1 MHEQNVWY
9 LICFE
14 KIYHK
19 LLLELLSIN
28 LCFWCDSF
36 TVLLCIRVCLSLPD
50 KLFISSTLHSS
61 WQKRKEEWFFTN
73 QRNYLFRFCDHDL
86 PFIKQ
91 SISICNVDYRSRAW
105 RKSYRISFFQN
116 KIRKYIRCTPSLV
129 ICVSIAFSPSQ
140 IYRWSW

>member
-86 PFIKQ
+86 PFIKLNLFRYVML
-91 SISICNVDYRSRAW
+91 ITEAVHGVKVIALA
-105 RKSYRISFFQN
+105 FF
-116 KIRKYIRCTPSLV
+116 KIKYEN
-129 ICVSIAFSPSQ
+129 
-140 IYRWSW
+140 IYVALHRWWFVFQ